1 MLGARRRT
9 GASRGARA
17 GGRQMR
23 GTCRY
28 ASTPARA
35 RRPPQRTRAARAAS
49 PAAVPAMC
57 VGGGVDQPCDWCG
70 ARPPGRRAAV
80 PEALPWGAPRVG
92 SAAQADQADIAK
104 GLRMPKSVA
113 HASGIKITVIVHV
126 DERQK
131 NKRKKSGWRKLLA
144 RRELPSRVL
153 PMERHTTGD
162 KPVGQRSSA
171 QSAPN
176 PSTCT
181 NMSHV
186 VSISIRSVQAP

>member
-1 MLGARRRT
+1 VRA
-9 GASRGARA
+9 GARA
-17 GGRQMR
+17 RRGVRARVGGKCAVPA
-23 GTCRY
+23 GY

-92 SAAQADQADIAK
+92 SAAQADHAK

-113 HASGIKITVIVHV
+113 HASTTTGTVFVNV
-126 DERQK
+126 DERQQ